1 MSSAQRT
8 EWVAVAGA
16 LCVAGVLVAALRLAV
31 VHDPSRPN
39 FEYMPDMVRGPAAQS
54 QGDGA
59 ATADGFT
66 DQQLPD
72 GIVVRGATV
81 FRYGATPEEA
91 ERAGRELANSFRA
104 DDAAAIA
111 RGAVVFARFCIPC
124 HGPDGEGHGLAVSR
138 GMLPP
143 PSLKADRAVKMR
155 DGQMFHVVTKGQGN
169 MASYAVQVGQDDRWK
184 AILHVRALQAGS
196 VK

>member
-1 MSSAQRT
+1 MTTAGRT
-8 EWVAVAGA
+8 EWTAALGA
-16 LCVAGVLVAALRLAV
+16 ICVAGVLVLALRVAV
-31 VHDPSRPN
+31 VGDPSRPN

-59 ATADGFT
+59 ATRDGLC
-66 DQQLPD
+66 DQALPD
-72 GIVVRGATV
+72 GVVIRGATA
-81 FRYGATPEEA
+81 FRYGPTPEEA
-91 ERAGRELANSFRA
+91 ERAGRELANPFRA

-111 RGAVVFARFCIPC
+111 RGAVVFARFCTPC

-143 PSLKADRAVKMR
+143 PSLKAERAVKMR

-184 AILHVRALQAGS
+184 AVLHVRTLQAGS